1 MKIQEF
7 IEKFKKMNSTQTV
20 KKLIET
26 KNYLSFNDKQALVD
40 KVLNACMEV
49 NNGYTQFD
57 EVKKYIVFTIE
68 IINVYTAMKFD
79 DDFDIAI
86 TEYDDLCEAD
96 VLNSII
102 ETFEGEYKTV
112 LNMINMRQDY
122 ILKSNSI
129 ECQIV
134 QFLSNLNN
142 KLDTTMESIS
152 NQFGSFK
159 DLNITAD
166 DISKLTNLIGT
177 LGK

>member
-20 KKLIET
+20 KKLIST
-26 KNYLSFNDKQALVD
+26 KSYLSFNDKQALVD
-40 KVLNACMEV
+40 KVVNACMEV
-49 NNGYTQFD
+49 NNGYIQFD

-68 IINVYTAMKFD
+68 IIKAYTEIEFD
-79 DDFDIAI
+79 DNFDIAI
-86 TEYDDLCEAD
+86 TEYDALCEVDA
-96 VLNSII
+96 LNSIV

-166 DISKLTNLIGT
+166 DISKLTDLIGT